1 MLVMVLAQAVFKQAV
16 AVVREVC
23 VLSHSVTQLELMQ
36 LSLVLE
42 DPHTRMPLQPV
53 QAEATLLLL
62 VIHPQAVVLEEAK
75 H

>member
-1 MLVMVLAQAVFKQAV
+1 MLVTVLARAVFKQAV
-16 AVVREVC
+16 EVVREVC
-23 VLSHSVTQLELMQ
+23 VLSHSVTQLALMQ

-42 DPHTRMPLQPV
+42 RPHIQMRLQPV

-62 VIHPQAVVLEEAK
+62 VIHPQVVVLVEAK